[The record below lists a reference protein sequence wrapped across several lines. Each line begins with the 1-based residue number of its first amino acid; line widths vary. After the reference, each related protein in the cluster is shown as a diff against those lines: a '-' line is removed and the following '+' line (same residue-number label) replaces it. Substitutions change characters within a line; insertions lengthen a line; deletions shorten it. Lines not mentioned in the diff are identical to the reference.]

1 MFPIMNIAA
10 KSVLQFA
17 YNLSTSI
24 GGNLIK
30 IAMGSVQ
37 TKKSD
42 VEVYFS

>member
-10 KSVLQFA
+10 KSVLKFA
-17 YNLSTSI
+17 YNVSSSI

-37 TKKSD
+37 TKISD
-42 VEVYFS
+42 AEIYFA